1 MRWEYSEWDQTLQ
14 DLLKSFQDLM
24 SLFNYL
30 LLMAGGDVDKVFK
43 WMEYLQERG
52 SLDPDIDLEEF
63 RRQLEEQRIIEK
75 LKEGGFSLTA
85 KGEQVIR
92 KDSLNQ
98 IFNGLQKSGFGQH
111 RVPSTGDG
119 EERLTET
126 RSWRFGDP
134 VTQIDALGS
143 ISNAMKRRGR
153 NAPADAAAGGGVD
166 EINLAEEDFEVFET
180 EHLSSCATML
190 LIDISHS
197 MILYGEDRITPAKQ
211 VALALTELIL
221 TRYPKDTL
229 RVGVFGD
236 EAREIAIKD
245 IPYLQVGPYHTNT
258 RAGLE
263 MAQTILE
270 GTRQSN
276 RQIFMVTDGKPT
288 AITENGE
295 VYKNPYGFDPKIL
308 AQTLEAASA
317 CRRAGISITTF
328 MLAQDTELVDFVD
341 ELTRLNRGRAYYAQ
355 ADKLGEFLFADYI
368 RNKRRMLH

>member
-1 MRWEYSEWDQTLQ
+1 MRWHYAEWDRALE
-14 DLLKSFQDLM
+14 DLLKTFESLM
-24 SLFNYL
+24 ALFNYL
-30 LLMAGGDVDKVFK
+30 LLMAGGDVDQVFK

-52 SLDPDIDLEEF
+52 SIDPDIDLEEF
-63 RRQLEEQRIIEK
+63 RRQLEKQRIIERM
-75 LKEGGFSLTA
+75 KEGGYSLTA

-98 IFNGLQKSGFGQH
+98 IFSGLRKSGFGQH
-111 RVPSTGDG
+111 RVPATGNG

-126 RSWRFGDP
+126 RPWRFGDS
-134 VTQIDALGS
+134 VTQIDALGT
-143 ISNAMKRRGR
+143 ISNAVKR
-153 NAPADAAAGGGVD
+153 AGME
-166 EINLAEEDFEVFET
+166 EILLSEEDLEVYEA
-180 EHLSSCATML
+180 EHLSSCATIL
-190 LIDISHS
+190 LIDVSHS

-288 AITENGE
+288 AIMENGE

-317 CRRAGISITTF
+317 CRRAGITITTF
-328 MLAQDTELVDFVD
+328 MLAQDSELVDFVD
-341 ELTRLNRGRAYYAQ
+341 EMTRLNRGRAYYAQ

-368 RNKRRMLH
+368 RNKRRIVH

>member
-1 MRWEYSEWDQTLQ
+1 MRWQYSEWDRALE
-14 DLLKSFQDLM
+14 DLLKTFESLM
-24 SLFNYL
+24 ALFNYL
-30 LLMAGGDVDKVFK
+30 LLMAGGDVDKVFQ

-52 SLDPDIDLEEF
+52 SIDPDIDLEEF
-63 RRQLEEQRIIEK
+63 RRQLEERRIIERM
-75 LKEGGFSLTA
+75 KEGGYSLTA
-85 KGEQVIR
+85 KGEQAIR

-98 IFNGLQKSGFGQH
+98 IFTGLRKSGFGQH
-111 RVPSTGDG
+111 RVPATGNG

-126 RSWRFGDP
+126 RPWRFGDS
-134 VTQIDALGS
+134 VNQIDALGT
-143 ISNAMKRRGR
+143 ISNAVKR
-153 NAPADAAAGGGVD
+153 AGTED
-166 EINLAEEDFEVFET
+166 ILLSEEDLEVYET

-229 RVGVFGD
+229 RVGTFGD

-263 MAQTILE
+263 MAQSILE
-270 GTRQSN
+270 ATRQAN

-308 AQTLEAASA
+308 SQTLEAAAA
-317 CRRAGISITTF
+317 CRRANITITTF
-328 MLAQDTELVDFVD
+328 MLASDPGLVEFV
-341 ELTRLNRGRAYYAQ
+341 EEMTKINKGKAYFAS
-355 ADKLGEFLFADYI
+355 ADRLGEYLFADYI
-368 RNKRRMLH
+368 RNKRRRLH

>member
-1 MRWEYSEWDQTLQ
+1 MPKTRFHLR
-14 DLLKSFQDLM
+14 LRLCAFL
-24 SLFNYL
+24 
-30 LLMAGGDVDKVFK
+30 V
-43 WMEYLQERG
+43 G
-52 SLDPDIDLEEF
+52 SLAAITVPGYSQSKIKEQNQSAPNGTLRIQVELAPVNVIALDREGRPVLDL
-63 RRQLEEQRIIEK
+63 K
-75 LKEGGFSLTA
+75 K
-85 KGEQVIR
+85 
-92 KDSLNQ
+92 
-98 IFNGLQKSGFGQH
+98 
-111 RVPSTGDG
+111 
-119 EERLTET
+119 
-126 RSWRFGDP
+126 
-134 VTQIDALGS
+134 
-143 ISNAMKRRGR
+143 
-153 NAPADAAAGGGVD
+153 
-166 EINLAEEDFEVFET
+166 EDFEVYEN

-236 EAREIAIKD
+236 EAKEIAIKD

-263 MAQTILE
+263 MAQSILE
-270 GTRQSN
+270 STRQSN

-317 CRRAGISITTF
+317 CRRAGITITTF
-328 MLAQDTELVDFVD
+328 MLAQDSELVDFVD
-341 ELTRLNRGRAYYAQ
+341 EMTRLNKGRAYYAQ

>member
-1 MRWEYSEWDQTLQ
+1 MLWEYSEWDQTLQ

-52 SLDPDIDLEEF
+52 SIDPGVDLEEF
-63 RRQLEEQRIIEK
+63 RRKLEENRIVERM
-75 LKEGGFSLTA
+75 KEGSYSLTA
-85 KGEQVIR
+85 KGEQIIR

-98 IFNGLQKSGFGQH
+98 IFSNLQKSGFGQH
-111 RVPSTGDG
+111 RVPSTGNG

-126 RSWRFGDP
+126 RAWRFGDP
-134 VTQIDALGS
+134 VTQIDALGT
-143 ISNAMKRRGR
+143 ISNAVKR
-153 NAPADAAAGGGVD
+153 AGVD
-166 EINLAEEDFEVFET
+166 EISLAEEDLEVYET

-229 RVGVFGD
+229 RVGTFGD
-236 EAREIAIKD
+236 EAREIAISD
-245 IPYLQVGPYHTNT
+245 IPYLQVGPFHTNT

-270 GTRQSN
+270 GTRQAN

-288 AITENGE
+288 AIEENGQI
-295 VYKNPYGFDPKIL
+295 YKNPYGFDPKIRN
-308 AQTLEAASA
+308 QTLEAAAA
-317 CRRAGISITTF
+317 CKKAGITITTF
-328 MLAQDTELVDFVD
+328 MLATDPELVNFVD
-341 ELTRLNRGRAYYAQ
+341 ELTKLNRGRAYFAS

>member
-1 MRWEYSEWDQTLQ
+1 VQWEYSEWDQKLQ
-14 DLLKSFQDLM
+14 NLLQSFQNLM

-52 SLDPDIDLEEF
+52 SLDPDVDLEEF
-63 RRQLEEQRIIEK
+63 RRQLEEQRIVER
-75 LKEGGFSLTA
+75 LKDGSYSLTA

-98 IFNGLQKSGFGQH
+98 IFNGLQKTGFGQH
-111 RVPSTGDG
+111 RVAAAGSG

-126 RSWRFGDP
+126 RPWRFGDP
-134 VTQIDALGS
+134 VTQIDALGT
-143 ISNAMKRRGR
+143 ISNAVAR
-153 NAPADAAAGGGVD
+153 GGVE
-166 EINLAEEDFEVFET
+166 EINLAEEDFEVYET

-258 RAGLE
+258 RAGLQ
-263 MAQTILE
+263 MAQSILE

-288 AITENGE
+288 ALTENGE
-295 VYKNPYGFDPKIL
+295 VYKNPFGLDPKIQ

-317 CRRAGISITTF
+317 CRRAGITITTF
-328 MLAQDTELVDFVD
+328 MLARDPELVEFVE
-341 ELTRLNRGRAYYAQ
+341 ELTRLAHGRAYFAA
-355 ADKLGEFLFADYI
+355 ADRLGEFLFADYS
-368 RNKRRMLH
+368 RNKRRTLH

>member
-1 MRWEYSEWDQTLQ
+1 MRWRYTEWDRALEE
-14 DLLKSFQDLM
+14 LLATFESLM
-24 SLFNYL
+24 ALFNYL
-30 LLMAGGDVDKVFK
+30 LLMAGGDVDKAFQ

-52 SLDPDIDLEEF
+52 SIDSDIDLEEF
-63 RRQLEEQRIIEK
+63 RRQLEEQRIIERM
-75 LKEGGFSLTA
+75 KEGGYSLTA

-98 IFNGLQKSGFGQH
+98 IFTGLRKSGFGQH
-111 RVPSTGDG
+111 RVPATGNG

-126 RSWRFGDP
+126 RPWRFGDS
-134 VTQIDALGS
+134 VNQIDALGT
-143 ISNAMKRRGR
+143 ISNAVQR
-153 NAPADAAAGGGVD
+153 AGTE
-166 EINLAEEDFEVFET
+166 EILLSEEDLEVYET

-221 TRYPKDTL
+221 TRYPKDML
-229 RVGVFGD
+229 RVGTFGD
-236 EAREIAIKD
+236 DAQEIAIKV
-245 IPYLQVGPYHTNT
+245 IPYLQVGPYQTNT

-263 MAQTILE
+263 MAQSILE
-270 GTRQSN
+270 ATRQSN

-308 AQTLEAASA
+308 SQTLEAAEA
-317 CRRAGISITTF
+317 CRRANITITTF
-328 MLAQDTELVDFVD
+328 MLASDPGLVEFV
-341 ELTRLNRGRAYYAQ
+341 EEMTKINKGRAYFAS
-355 ADKLGEFLFADYI
+355 ADRLGEYLFADYI
-368 RNKRRMLH
+368 RNKRRRVL

>member
-1 MRWEYSEWDQTLQ
+1 MRFEYSEWDQKLQ

-52 SLDPDIDLEEF
+52 SIDSDVDLEEF
-63 RRQLEEQRIIEK
+63 RRQLTEQRIIEQ
-75 LKEGGFSLTA
+75 LKEGGYSLTA

-111 RVPSTGDG
+111 RVPSAGSG

-126 RSWRFGDP
+126 RPWRFGDP
-134 VTQIDALGS
+134 VTQIDALGT
-143 ISNAMKRRGR
+143 ISNAVKR
-153 NAPADAAAGGGVD
+153 AGVD
-166 EINLAEEDFEVFET
+166 EISLAEEDFEVYET
-180 EHLSSCATML
+180 EYLSSCATML

-229 RVGVFGD
+229 RVGTFGD
-236 EAREIAIKD
+236 EAKEIAIKD
-245 IPYLQVGPYHTNT
+245 IPLPAGGAVPHEHPRRSRDGADDPRGDASVEQADLHGDGREADGDHGERGSLQEPLRVRPEDPRPDPRGGLRPAAG
-258 RAGLE
+258 RAS
-263 MAQTILE
+263 
-270 GTRQSN
+270 RS
-276 RQIFMVTDGKPT
+276 RH
-288 AITENGE
+288 
-295 VYKNPYGFDPKIL
+295 
-308 AQTLEAASA
+308 SW
-317 CRRAGISITTF
+317 
-328 MLAQDTELVDFVD
+328 LAQDPELVDFVD
-341 ELTRLNRGRAYYAQ
+341 ELTRLNRGRAYYAS
-355 ADKLGEFLFADYI
+355 ADRLGEFLFADYI
-368 RNKRRMLH
+368 RNKRRVVH

>member
-1 MRWEYSEWDQTLQ
+1 M
-14 DLLKSFQDLM
+14 
-24 SLFNYL
+24 
-30 LLMAGGDVDKVFK
+30 
-43 WMEYLQERG
+43 
-52 SLDPDIDLEEF
+52 
-63 RRQLEEQRIIEK
+63 
-75 LKEGGFSLTA
+75 
-85 KGEQVIR
+85 
-92 KDSLNQ
+92 
-98 IFNGLQKSGFGQH
+98 
-111 RVPSTGDG
+111 PSTGSGD
-119 EERLTET
+119 ERLTET
-126 RSWRFGDP
+126 RPWRFGDP
-134 VTQIDALGS
+134 VTQIDALGT
-143 ISNAMKRRGR
+143 ISNAVKR
-153 NAPADAAAGGGVD
+153 AGVE
-166 EINLAEEDFEVFET
+166 EISLAEEDFEVYET

-236 EAREIAIKD
+236 EAKEIAIKD

-317 CRRAGISITTF
+317 CRRAGVTITTF
-328 MLAQDTELVDFVD
+328 MLAQDSELVDFVD
-341 ELTRLNRGRAYYAQ
+341 EMTRLNRGRAYYAQ